1 MRRLLALVS
10 LAVLPLAACGG
21 DDDADVAG
29 DASTTSTSSTTAPS
43 TTSPPTTGTG
53 RGEAPPPPS
62 IPGSVNRQGVEE
74 LSGDEMDLELDD
86 FYFEPTFVH
95 AEPGQSVTVRL
106 RNEGDARH
114 TFTIPGTDVDAV
126 VAAGEEGEV
135 QVTLPSE
142 GPVVF
147 VCRFH
152 ESRGMRGA
160 FYFTG

>member
-1 MRRLLALVS
+1 MRRLLAVVC
-10 LAVLPLAACGG
+10 LAVLPLAACGD

-29 DASTTSTSSTTAPS
+29 DATTTS
-43 TTSPPTTGTG
+43 TTSPPTTGAAG
-53 RGEAPPPPS
+53 GDAPPPPS
-62 IPGSVNRQGVEE
+62 IPGSVNDHGVEQ

-95 AEPGQSVTVRL
+95 ADSGQSVTVRL
-106 RNEGDARH
+106 HNEGDAPH

-126 VAAGEEGEV
+126 VAAGEDDEV

-152 ESRGMRGA
+152 EAQGMRGA

>member
-1 MRRLLALVS
+1 MRRLLAVVC
-10 LAVLPLAACGG
+10 LAVLPLAACG

-29 DASTTSTSSTTAPS
+29 DATTTSTTSS
-43 TTSPPTTGTG
+43 PTTGAAG
-53 RGEAPPPPS
+53 GEAPPPPT
-62 IPGSVNRQGVEE
+62 IPGSVNDHGVEQ

-95 AEPGQSVTVRL
+95 ADPGQSVTVRL
-106 RNEGDARH
+106 HNEGDARH

-126 VAAGEEGEV
+126 VAAGEDDEV

-152 ESRGMRGA
+152 EAQGMRGA